1 MEASFEAIGMNGL
14 VFDPRPAVIVSRC
27 LLGIPCRYHGSGTV
41 MGRHIGR
48 PALIAKL
55 RQKYEILDVCPEVD
69 AGLPIPRAPIR
80 IVRGRAQ
87 YDGKD
92 ITEQLLRTACTI
104 RDLAR
109 SRRCGVAYMLK
120 NSPTCDPTFGL
131 CGRLLR
137 ESGIKVVGV

>member
-1 MEASFEAIGMNGL
+1 
-14 VFDPRPAVIVSRC
+14 
-27 LLGIPCRYHGSGTV
+27 
-41 MGRHIGR
+41 MGHRIGR

-69 AGLPIPRAPIR
+69 AGLPIPRPPIR
-80 IVRGRAQ
+80 LVNGRAQ

-92 ITEQLLRTACTI
+92 ITVQLLRTACQI

-109 SRRCGVAYMLK
+109 SRGCVAAYMLK
-120 NSPTCDPTFGL
+120 TSPTCDPTFGL